1 MADPL
6 DELASAVLSTSGF
19 GMARW
24 SHVGAN
30 GDPAGT
36 GSCARPGDC
45 TVADHGG
52 GEIVDQE
59 DLAWSLPDGS
69 YVEVAV
75 VSAEPLVVRLDASKG
90 LGFRRIAATRI
101 VPLDSTEPR

>member
-1 MADPL
+1 MSAPTEIPRELEAAL
-6 DELASAVLSTSGF
+6 DQVTAQLRTME
-19 GMARW
+19 
-24 SHVGAN
+24 
-30 GDPAGT
+30 
-36 GSCARPGDC
+36 
-45 TVADHGG
+45 G

-101 VPLDSTEPR
+101 VPLDSSEPR